1 MGTVYGYLCADYPL
15 PDDCRNNTTIAYY
28 MKDSSFIRIIEN
40 RKEGTIHYRCGNETV
55 RLSASEKDIKKLSA
69 EFGLSEAESMHVSL
83 IDRLFVSLNPGTL
96 VMFSSVK
103 ELSPDAQSS
112 LYLYRRM
119 THLGIAAE
127 FLDQPWLNTKSYS
140 IARQEYAGTDLL
152 VQSIFQA
159 TYEQLNQNSGYLTI
173 LSRTESNRAKKNEQS
188 K

>member
-15 PDDCRNNTTIAYY
+15 SDDCRNNTTIAYY

-40 RKEGTIHYRCGNETV
+40 RKEGTIRYRCGNETV

-69 EFGLSEAESMHVSL
+69 EFGLSEAESMHISL
-83 IDRLFVSLNPGTL
+83 MDKLFVSLNPGSL

-103 ELSPDAQSS
+103 ELSPDPQSS

-119 THLGIAAE
+119 IHLGIAAE

-140 IARQEYAGTDLL
+140 IARQEYTGTDLL
-152 VQSIFQA
+152 VQNIFRA
-159 TYEQLNQNSGYLTI
+159 TYEHLNQNSGYLTI
-173 LSRTESNRAKKNEQS
+173 LSRTESNRAKKNGQS